1 MQAKIDLVWLSRIFW
16 ALVLI
21 SLPVTSFKYFP
32 FLGKET
38 MVRPLA
44 FYPLAV
50 LIVLLI
56 IRLFRKSIQVK
67 FSGSLV
73 ILGLFLVG
81 AFTAT
86 AWGWAFAPIP
96 MHGQEYIGRS
106 LRAWATLAG
115 GIAFFLTTILMNQTE
130 DDLRKSIKWLYAGLL
145 LSIVWG
151 GIQMISYYTG
161 FPERIDLNKI
171 QEAFSIRKLL
181 AKKRAAGFGFE
192 PSWLANQIAT
202 IYLPWLFASVLSGY
216 RVFRRKWIEVVLFLA
231 AIVLLICTFSRGGI
245 LMAIASMILVF
256 LLTQG
261 RRMRSWAEWFIR
273 PFRKD
278 PEEYHARSLLLRTGI
293 IIFVA
298 GVIVSTGLILSSNKY
313 FAQIWRSQKGTITD
327 YAVDIYAG
335 PRLAYA
341 AAGWEV
347 YLEHPVTGVGLG
359 ASGLYLYD
367 HIPDWSVT
375 TLSEITRQLTPNA
388 WLYPNPKNL
397 YIRLLSETGIVGFV
411 LYLLF
416 WMSILGIVIK
426 LLMNDHPFSRY
437 IGIGGLFTWFVLI
450 FFNIT
455 QDSFIDPNQWLGL
468 GIFLGLSTFFFAKSK
483 ITKVSIS
490 QE

>member
-1 MQAKIDLVWLSRIFW
+1 MRMKIDLVRLTRFFW

-56 IRLFRKSIQVK
+56 MRIFRRSIQVK
-67 FSGSLV
+67 FSGSMV

-106 LRAWATLAG
+106 FRAWATLAG
-115 GIAFFLTTILMNQTE
+115 GIAFFLTTVSMNQTE
-130 DDLRKSIKWLYAGLL
+130 DDLRYSIKWLYAGLL

-161 FPERIDLNKI
+161 FPERIDLNKF
-171 QEAFSIRKLL
+171 QESFSIRKLL

-202 IYLPWLFASVLSGY
+202 IYIPWLFAAILSGY

-231 AIVLLICTFSRGGI
+231 AIILLICTFSRGGI
-245 LMAIASMILVF
+245 IMAFASMVLVF
-256 LLTQG
+256 LITQG
-261 RRMRSWAEWFIR
+261 KRMRSAIEWFIR
-273 PFRKD
+273 PFRKE
-278 PEEYHARSLLLRTGI
+278 PGEHRIVGLLVRTGI
-293 IIFVA
+293 TVFLA
-298 GVIVSTGLILSSNKY
+298 GVIVSTGLILSTNKY

-341 AAGWEV
+341 TAGWEI
-347 YLEHPVTGVGLG
+347 YLEHPITGVGLG

-367 HIPDWSVT
+367 HIPDWAVT

-426 LLMNDHPFSRY
+426 LLKNDHLFPRY
-437 IGIGGLFTWFVLI
+437 IGIGGLLTWLVLI

-468 GIFLGLSTFFFAKSK
+468 GIFLGLSSFFFARNML
-483 ITKVSIS
+483 TKGSTS